1 MSAAVHADFRE
12 FAPLQAK
19 IDKLV
24 GLYGDELRDGIGAIL
39 ETGARRRI
47 AETKAGP
54 DGVPWVPWTP
64 VYANKRPTGKSLLQ
78 DSGGMLDSIQ
88 FETSTDTITVFAATE
103 YAPAHQF
110 GFDGL
115 VTVPT
120 HNRRIEQA
128 FGKPLP
134 FPVIT
139 TVKEHQARRRLP
151 ARPYLGMSA
160 EEVDE
165 IEALVDN
172 LAAEALP

>member
-1 MSAAVHADFRE
+1 MYLFARFLLAATLA
-12 FAPLQAK
+12 FAPLVSTAHASDAK
-19 IDKLV
+19 SAADAK
-24 GLYGDELRDGIGAIL
+24 
-39 ETGARRRI
+39 
-47 AETKAGP
+47 
-54 DGVPWVPWTP
+54 
-64 VYANKRPTGKSLLQ
+64 
-78 DSGGMLDSIQ
+78 
-88 FETSTDTITVFAATE
+88 TITVFAATE